1 MLMDSFSNASRQAR
15 LREIAIDVIAI
26 NGLLEMDINL
36 IRNTNANL
44 FILLKLLGP
53 VTVVVV
59 GQFVGLL

>member
-1 MLMDSFSNASRQAR
+1 MLVDSFPNASRQAR

-44 FILLKLLGP
+44 FILLELLGS

-59 GQFVGLL
+59 G